1 MDFSE
6 ENFWTLVWCSYIL
19 FLKGLFGFTNVLVAT
34 FFTIYDV
41 NQVSKFT
48 GNFVFNRHV
57 FAFKYLI
64 RVKAGNLINF
74 LDSRTVGAFT

>member
-1 MDFSE
+1 MVFIHSVSE
-6 ENFWTLVWCSYIL
+6 GSL
-19 FLKGLFGFTNVLVAT
+19 GFTNV

-57 FAFKYLI
+57 FAFKHLI
-64 RVKAGNLINF
+64 RVKASNLINF

>member
-1 MDFSE
+1 MDFPE

-19 FLKGLFGFTNVLVAT
+19 FLKGLLVSPIYWWPH

-41 NQVSKFT
+41 NQVSEFT
-48 GNFVFNRHV
+48 GNFVFNWHV
-57 FAFKYLI
+57 FAFKHLI
-64 RVKAGNLINF
+64 RVKASNMINF